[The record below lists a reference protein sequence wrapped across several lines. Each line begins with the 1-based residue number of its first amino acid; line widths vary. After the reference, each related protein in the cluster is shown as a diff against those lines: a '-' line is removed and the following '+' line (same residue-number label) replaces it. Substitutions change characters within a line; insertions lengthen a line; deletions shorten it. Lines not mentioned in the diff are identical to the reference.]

1 MAFIQSKQSLMPGN
15 RKHLTCIGWIWMVLL
30 VAIQARAQY
39 QLVTTRD
46 RQAFRIAD
54 TRSVCSIYVD
64 TTEDFLVRKAA
75 AWLQGDIEK
84 VTGKKPA
91 LIHDIRQAR
100 GNLILLGS
108 LEHSAA
114 LRLLLQRRLLNYQS
128 IRHHWEAFQVSMLS
142 HPFPHVEKVLVIAGS
157 DRRGTAYGALTL
169 SRSIGVS
176 PWYWWADVPVK
187 HHSIL
192 YVRLQAPLVDS
203 PRVKYRGIF
212 LNDEAPALSGWV
224 HEKFG
229 NFNHLF
235 YEKVFELILR
245 LRGNYLWP
253 AMWANAFNLDDTL
266 NPVMANQ
273 YGIVMG
279 TSHHEPMMR
288 SQQEWIRLGHG
299 PWNYQTNDSVLRA
312 FWRQGIEHMDHHESI
327 VTIGMRGN
335 GDMPMSDTANIAL
348 LEKIVHDQRQI
359 IAEVTGKPASETPQ
373 DWALYKEVQEYYD
386 RGMRVPDD
394 VTLLFSDDNWGNIRR
409 LPELKDSNRL
419 GGYGVYYHF
428 DYVGDPRNYKW
439 INTNQI
445 ERVWEQMHLAYA
457 YHARRIWIVNV
468 GDLKPME
475 FPISFFLDYAW
486 NPEQW
491 PASRL
496 PDYYRQWA
504 AEQFNDSLS
513 APVAYFLA
521 QYTKFNSR
529 RKPEL
534 ITPFTY
540 SLQHY
545 QEADRVVR
553 AYQQL
558 ADSAQKVYQRLDS
571 IYRDAY
577 YQLVLYPVLA
587 SANLNALYVTVGKNR
602 LYALQGRAA
611 TNQLADSAKALY
623 ARDSLLSYTYNHIM
637 AHGKWNHMMDQS
649 HIGYIYWQEPGRNY
663 RPITATVQLPD
674 RAKMGVD
681 VTGGPSYDPHDQQ
694 TIFQLPTCSPFQTD
708 TPLYIDIYNKGFQ
721 PFHVHLHATSP
732 WVLLSTSD
740 AYITDQQRIEIR
752 VNWQQAPEGWDTSWI
767 HILASTHQAAH
778 VKIITFKPD
787 TTWLQH
793 QQGFIESNG
802 YVSIEAPHV
811 TRIVNDAEAHW
822 IEIPNLGRTSS
833 AMTIMPVTA
842 SPISADEAHAHL
854 EYNML
859 LFDTGKAKVTVYL
872 SPTLPFHK
880 KGLRYAVAFDEDT
893 PQIVNMNA
901 DHSDQAWAQQVSDN
915 INRQTT
921 FHYIHHAGWHKLK
934 FWVVD
939 PGVVLQKIVVDM
951 GGEQSSYLGP
961 PESYRYP

>member
-1 MAFIQSKQSLMPGN
+1 MKKVLFLAGCLGLIKIWPACAQMQVSHVPTHGAFPLVSEKQAAVICVDPQDEG
-15 RKHLTCIGWIWMVLL
+15 L
-30 VAIQARAQY
+30 VQKVAGFFQQDLER
-39 QLVTTRD
+39 
-46 RQAFRIAD
+46 
-54 TRSVCSIYVD
+54 
-64 TTEDFLVRKAA
+64 
-75 AWLQGDIEK
+75 
-84 VTGKKPA
+84 VTGKQAVIAHQPRGKFVVIIGTIGKSA
-91 LIHDIRQAR
+91 WIHTLVQRHVFDTVDLSGKWETFKIQLIRRPIPGVEQA
-100 GNLILLGS
+100 
-108 LEHSAA
+108 
-114 LRLLLQRRLLNYQS
+114 
-128 IRHHWEAFQVSMLS
+128 
-142 HPFPHVEKVLVIAGS
+142 LVIAGS
-157 DRRGTAYGALTL
+157 DRRGVAYGVFTI
-169 SRSIGVS
+169 SRQMGVS

-187 HHSIL
+187 RQPNLFISLSHPVMD
-192 YVRLQAPLVDS
+192 Y

-224 HEKFG
+224 KEKYG
-229 NFNHLF
+229 GFNHLF

-253 AMWANAFNLDDTL
+253 AMWGSAFNLDDTL
-266 NPVMANQ
+266 NPILANE

-288 SQQEWIRLGHG
+288 AQQEWIRLGHG
-299 PWNYQTNDSVLRA
+299 PWDYQTNDSVLRA
-312 FWRQGIEHMDHHESI
+312 FWREGIEHMDHHESI

-348 LEKIVHDQRQI
+348 LERIVHDQRQI

-409 LPELKDSNRL
+409 LPELKDSSRP
-419 GGYGVYYHF
+419 GGFGVYYHF

-439 INTNQI
+439 LNTNQV

-457 YHARRIWIVNV
+457 WHARRIWIVNV

-475 FPISFFLDYAW
+475 LPISFFLDYAW
-486 NPEQW
+486 NPDLW

-504 AEQFNDSLS
+504 AEQFNDSLA

-521 QYTKFNSR
+521 QYTKFNAR

-534 ITPFTY
+534 LTPFTY
-540 SLQHY
+540 SLTHY
-545 QEADRVVR
+545 DEAERVVQ

-558 ADSAQKVYQRLDS
+558 ADSAQHVYDRLDS
-571 IYRDAY
+571 MYRDAY
-577 YQLVLYPVLA
+577 YQLVLYPILA
-587 SANLNALYVTVGKNR
+587 CANLNELYVTVGKNR
-602 LYALQGRAA
+602 LYALQGRAI
-611 TNQLADSAKALY
+611 TNSLADKAHALY
-623 ARDSLLSYTYNHIM
+623 ERDSLLSFTYNHVI

-649 HIGYIYWQEPGRNY
+649 HIGYIYWQEPGRNFM
-663 RPITATVQLPD
+663 PITATLQLPD
-674 RAKMGVD
+674 RAEMGVD
-681 VTGGPSYDPHDQQ
+681 VAGGPSYDPHDQQ
-694 TIFQLPTCSPFQTD
+694 TLFQLPICSPFQTD
-708 TPLYIDIYNKGFQ
+708 TPLYVDIYNKGLQ
-721 PFHVHLHATSP
+721 PFHVQLHATAP
-732 WVLLSTSD
+732 WIQLSATKADITS
-740 AYITDQQRIEIR
+740 QQQIQVR
-752 VNWQQAPEGWDTSWI
+752 VNWQQAPQGWDTSWI
-767 HILASTHQAAH
+767 HILASTHQAVH
-778 VKIITFKPD
+778 IRLITFHPD
-787 TTWLQH
+787 TALLQH
-793 QQGFIESNG
+793 RQGFIESNG
-802 YVSIEAPHV
+802 YVSIEAPHA
-811 TRIVNDAEAHW
+811 TRIVNDAEVHW

-842 SPISADEAHAHL
+842 SPVSADDAHAHL

-880 KGLRYAVAFDEDT
+880 KGLRYAIAFDDDT

-901 DHSDQAWAQQVSDN
+901 DDSDQTWAKHVSDN
-915 INRQTT
+915 INMQITI
-921 FHYIHHAGWHKLK
+921 HYIHQPGWHTLK
-934 FWVVD
+934 CWVVD

>member
-1 MAFIQSKQSLMPGN
+1 MNCA
-15 RKHLTCIGWIWMVLL
+15 RKGSTGIGWIFILL
-30 VAIQARAQY
+30 LCAAQAHAQY
-39 QLVTTRD
+39 HIFNGREPG
-46 RQAFRIAD
+46 AFRIAD
-54 TRSVCSIYVD
+54 ARHVCHIYVD
-64 TTEDFLVRKAA
+64 TAEDFLVRKAA
-75 AWLQGDIEK
+75 LWLQADIEK
-84 VTGKKPA
+84 VTGKKPE
-91 LIHDIRQAR
+91 LIHDLREAR
-100 GNLILLGS
+100 GNLIILGS
-108 LEHSAA
+108 LAHSAA
-114 LRLLLQRRLLNYQS
+114 VQSLIKRRLFNDQP
-128 IRHHWEAFQVSMLS
+128 IRHHWEAFQVHLLS
-142 HPFPHVEKVLVIAGS
+142 HPFPHVAQALVIAGS

-187 HHSIL
+187 HHPVL

-229 NFNHLF
+229 NFNHVF

-266 NPVMANQ
+266 NPIVANQ

-288 SQQEWIRLGHG
+288 AQQEWIRLGHG

-486 NPEQW
+486 NPDQW
-491 PASRL
+491 PASAL
-496 PDYYRQWA
+496 PNYYQQWA
-504 AEQFNDSLS
+504 AEQFNDSLA

-534 ITPFTY
+534 LTPFTY
-540 SLQHY
+540 SLTHD

-553 AYQQL
+553 DYQRL
-558 ADSAQKVYQRLDS
+558 ADSAQRVFRRLDS
-571 IYRDAY
+571 VYRDAY
-577 YQLVLYPVLA
+577 YQLVLYPILA
-587 SANLNALYVTVGKNR
+587 CANLNKLYVTVGKNR

-611 TNQLADSAKALY
+611 TNALADSARVLY
-623 ARDSLLSYTYNHIM
+623 VCDSLLSYTYNHVM

-649 HIGYIYWQEPGRNY
+649 HIGYIYWQEPGRNFM
-663 RPITATVQLPD
+663 PITATLQLPD
-674 RAKMGVD
+674 RAEMGVD
-681 VTGGPSYDPHDQQ
+681 VAGGPSFDPHDQQ
-694 TIFQLPTCSPFQTD
+694 TIFQLPLTTPFQTD
-708 TPLYIDIYNKGFQ
+708 TPLYFDIYNKGER
-721 PFHVHLHATSP
+721 PFHVRLHATVP
-732 WVLLSTSD
+732 WIQLSVQEAEIST
-740 AYITDQQRIEIR
+740 QQRVEVHI
-752 VNWQQAPEGWDTSWI
+752 NWQAAQANRRLAQGWDTSWI

-778 VKIITFKPD
+778 IRVISFFPD
-787 TTWLQH
+787 TNLLAHHT
-793 QQGFIESNG
+793 GFIESTR
-802 YVSIEAPHV
+802 YVSIEAPHA
-811 TRIVNDAEAHW
+811 THIVNDSQVHW

-833 AMTIMPVTA
+833 AMTIMPVTTQ
-842 SPISADEAHAHL
+842 PESADDRHAHL
-854 EYNML
+854 EYHIL
-859 LFDTGKAKVTVYL
+859 LFDTGQARISVYL
-872 SPTLPFHK
+872 SPTLAFHK
-880 KGLRYAVAFDEDT
+880 KGLRYAIAIDDEA

-901 DHSDQAWAQQVSDN
+901 DASDQAWAQHVSDN
-915 INRQTT
+915 INIQTT
-921 FHYIHHAGWHKLK
+921 IHFIHQAGWHVLK
-934 FWVVD
+934 YWALD

-951 GGEQSSYLGP
+951 GGVESSYLGP
-961 PESYRYP
+961 PESFRYP

>member
-1 MAFIQSKQSLMPGN
+1 MN
-15 RKHLTCIGWIWMVLL
+15 RVRKGSTGIGWIFILL
-30 VAIQARAQY
+30 LYAAQAQAQY
-39 QLVTTRD
+39 HIFTGREPG
-46 RQAFRIAD
+46 AFRIAD
-54 TRSVCSIYVD
+54 ARHVCHIYVD
-64 TTEDFLVRKAA
+64 TAEDFLVRKVAL
-75 AWLQGDIEK
+75 WLQADIEK
-84 VTGKKPA
+84 VTGKKPE
-91 LIHDIRQAR
+91 LIHDIREAR
-100 GNLILLGS
+100 GNLIILGS
-108 LEHSAA
+108 LAHSAA
-114 LRLLLQRRLLNYQS
+114 VQS
-128 IRHHWEAFQVSMLS
+128 LIKRQLFNDQPIRHHWEAFQAHLLS
-142 HPFPHVEKVLVIAGS
+142 HPFPHVAQALVIAGS

-187 HHSIL
+187 HHPVL

-229 NFNHLF
+229 NFNHEF

-266 NPVMANQ
+266 NPIMANQ

-359 IAEVTGKPASETPQ
+359 IAEVTGKPAAETPQ
-373 DWALYKEVQEYYD
+373 VWALYKEVQEYYD

-439 INTNQI
+439 LNTNQI

-486 NPEQW
+486 NPDRW
-491 PASRL
+491 PASSL

-504 AEQFNDSLS
+504 AEQFNDSLA

-534 ITPFTY
+534 LTPFTY
-540 SLQHY
+540 SLTHD
-545 QEADRVVR
+545 QEADRVVCD
-553 AYQQL
+553 YQRL
-558 ADSAQKVYQRLDS
+558 ADSAQWVYRRLDS
-571 IYRDAY
+571 AYRDAY
-577 YQLVLYPVLA
+577 YQLVLYPILA
-587 SANLNALYVTVGKNR
+587 CANLNKLYVTVGKNR

-611 TNQLADSAKALY
+611 TNALADSARVLY
-623 ARDSLLSYTYNHIM
+623 VCDSLLSYTYNHVM

-663 RPITATVQLPD
+663 MPITARVELPD
-674 RAKMGVD
+674 RAEMAVSVAD
-681 VTGGPSYDPHDQQ
+681 GPSFDPEDQQ
-694 TIFQLPTCSPFQTD
+694 TIFYLPVCSPFQTD
-708 TPLYIDIYNKGFQ
+708 TPVYFDIYNKGLRSFTYRI
-721 PFHVHLHATSP
+721 LHRPAP
-732 WVLLSTSD
+732 WVMLSDT
-740 AYITDQQRIEIR
+740 AGTVHDQQCITVHIR
-752 VNWQQAPEGWDTSWI
+752 WPQAPRGTDTLWL
-767 HILASTHQAAH
+767 HILASTHQH
-778 VKIITFKPD
+778 IQVGLITFLPD
-787 TTWLQH
+787 TLALQNRH
-793 QQGFIESNG
+793 GFVESNG
-802 YVSIEAPHV
+802 YVSIEAPHA
-811 TRIVNDAEAHW
+811 TRIVNDAQVHW
-822 IEIPNLGRTSS
+822 IEIPNLGRTTS

-842 SPISADEAHAHL
+842 SPRVASNQQAHL
-854 EYNML
+854 EYDVYT
-859 LFDTGKAKVTVYL
+859 FDTGKAVITVYL
-872 SPTLPFHK
+872 SPTLPFHRR
-880 KGLRYAVAFDEDT
+880 GLRYAIAMDDEI
-893 PQIVNMNA
+893 PQVVDIHA
-901 DHSDQAWAQQVSDN
+901 DRSERTWAKQVSDN
-915 INRQTT
+915 INIQTT
-921 FHYIHHAGWHKLK
+921 IHHIHQPGWHVLK
-934 FWVVD
+934 FWAID
-939 PGVVLQKIVVDM
+939 PGIVLQKIVVNM
-951 GGEQSSYLGP
+951 GGAKSTYLGP
-961 PESYRYP
+961 PESYRQ